1 MSLRMAEANYNDLK
15 NEFDEYKRE
24 TDKKIEELISRL
36 ENLQGV
42 IQNCEDYF
50 RALTGGDGVERHVLQ
65 TQEEKKNKI
74 MEVCIVRYKK
84 SILVKNRYENKNTT
98 KNFKEMFKEN
108 GGKWFKTTDGSSGWL
123 FVGKF
128 DEKNDLMKNSD
139 FIIKMIEKDNV
150 QFGCTYEDDLEQILV
165 WVEY

>member
-24 TDKKIEELISRL
+24 TNKKIEELISRIDS
-36 ENLQGV
+36 LQNP
-42 IQNCEDYF
+42 IEICDAE
-50 RALTGGDGVERHVLQ
+50 RARE
-65 TQEEKKNKI
+65 EEKKNKI

-128 DEKNDLMKNSD
+128 DEKKDLVKNSD

-150 QFGCTYEDDLEQILV
+150 QFGFTYEDDLEQILV

>member
-24 TDKKIEELISRL
+24 TNKKIEELISRI

-42 IQNCEDYF
+42 EVV
-50 RALTGGDGVERHVLQ
+50 VEA
-65 TQEEKKNKI
+65 QEEKKNKI

-150 QFGCTYEDDLEQILV
+150 QFGCTYEDDLE
-165 WVEY
+165 